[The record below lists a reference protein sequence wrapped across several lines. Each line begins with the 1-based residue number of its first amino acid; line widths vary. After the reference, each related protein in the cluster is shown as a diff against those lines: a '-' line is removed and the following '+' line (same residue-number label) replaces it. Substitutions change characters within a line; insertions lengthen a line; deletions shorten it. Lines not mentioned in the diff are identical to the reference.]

1 MRKMPA
7 LTFTKVKTQ
16 STVKGCSHLMP
27 TILWGFPSYQAPF
40 PHLSEY
46 AWFWCTQHINHGAQ
60 CCRISVMQS
69 ISVFERWRRAVV
81 TGTQSLSTHCTLAPV
96 DSPHL
101 PLHSVQY
108 TQSILNTIHTLHSPS
123 HHIIYPFTPPHHPS
137 HLPPSIL
144 TSTSSNLLTNKPFL
158 FHAPHKNHSVAI
170 AAAIYKNDRQNVNLI
185 DI

>member
-1 MRKMPA
+1 
-7 LTFTKVKTQ
+7 
-16 STVKGCSHLMP
+16 
-27 TILWGFPSYQAPF
+27 
-40 PHLSEY
+40 
-46 AWFWCTQHINHGAQ
+46 
-60 CCRISVMQS
+60 MQS

-81 TGTQSLSTHCTLAPV
+81 TSTQSLSTHCTLAPV

-170 AAAIYKNDRQNVNLI
+170 AAAIYNNERKYKSKEKKYQFSYLLTYKTLQECETALTSQY
-185 DI
+185 